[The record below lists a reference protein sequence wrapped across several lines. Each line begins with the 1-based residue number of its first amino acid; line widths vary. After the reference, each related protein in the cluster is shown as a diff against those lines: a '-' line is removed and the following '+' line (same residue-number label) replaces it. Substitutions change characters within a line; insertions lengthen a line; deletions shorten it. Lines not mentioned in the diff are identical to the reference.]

1 MYNFQPKFFNL
12 FFLIVFEIKML
23 LNYTHGLLS
32 LVELKRNLFKYTL
45 SSIYAVY
52 VYTKFHLHGIWV
64 WSHSSVYTLTSPLF
78 TRFWVKIYSI
88 ILFTWFSIYAFF
100 PGKQNMCKLR
110 SRGRIWILKN
120 SNFGGKYYT
129 YWCLC
134 ILHVS
139 FEIELSLLV
148 NRGSTHFS
156 ENLKTYV
163 V

>member
-64 WSHSSVYTLTSPLF
+64 WSHSSDYALIVIVMFCLHDFPF
-78 TRFWVKIYSI
+78 TQ
-88 ILFTWFSIYAFF
+88 FF
-100 PGKQNMCKLR
+100 
-110 SRGRIWILKN
+110 
-120 SNFGGKYYT
+120 
-129 YWCLC
+129 
-134 ILHVS
+134 
-139 FEIELSLLV
+139 LV
-148 NRGSTHFS
+148 NKKHVNGGESVLRPLQVPTVGVA
-156 ENLKTYV
+156 TYFTV
-163 V
+163 MALILLSPRSGCDFVH

>member
-1 MYNFQPKFFNL
+1 
-12 FFLIVFEIKML
+12 ML

-52 VYTKFHLHGIWV
+52 VYAKFHFLCLHINK
-64 WSHSSVYTLTSPLF
+64 SSIYTILG
-78 TRFWVKIYSI
+78 KNSI

>member
-1 MYNFQPKFFNL
+1 MKSWHQCIISNQN
-12 FFLIVFEIKML
+12 FLIYFF
-23 LNYTHGLLS
+23 LLS
-32 LVELKRNLFKYTL
+32 LKSKCYWIIPMAYWASLNLKEIF
-45 SSIYAVY
+45 SSILSPPF
-52 VYTKFHLHGIWV
+52 TRFMFTRNSI
-64 WSHSSVYTLTSPLF
+64 SSVYTLTSPLF

-88 ILFTWFSIYAFF
+88 ILFTWFSIYAVFL
-100 PGKQNMCKLR
+100 GKQNMCKLR